1 VSAPARTERDFWP
14 RVGGVR
20 PSALLWSSGVGSVV
34 DLPQMTV
41 LIRGLEFWD
50 YRQQVRLTE
59 NRLLAEVKRCLGPQV
74 SELRSAPWTA
84 ERPNEPFGDW
94 AFVGVPVVPFPRW
107 LRCLRPRCN
116 RLARLDS
123 DEFTLQTNAFRPD
136 RARYVHAQCH
146 AQRSTSAKS
155 ASPAVAARFVVA
167 CQAGHLDEFPWIEF
181 VHKVDAGGSI
191 CATPVLTLE
200 DFGKTLGPSL
210 RARCGCGAK
219 RSLMEAT
226 GERSAGVLPQCRG
239 RHPHLTWFDPKGC
252 REPARM
258 VVLGATNLWFPD
270 TLSSLYLPAAG
281 SDIDVVVER
290 LWGDLEPVPGKDAL
304 TYAVS
309 LGGALDPLRKFDTE
323 EAWAAIERRRQPP
336 GPDPAGEPESDL
348 KKPEWDAFTNPD
360 AVKFDRDF
368 QLREVAAP
376 GSTRLRQVV
385 LAERLRE
392 VRAFIGFTRIDS
404 ERGEGEKSN
413 RAPIS
418 RRGPEWVPAAE
429 VRGEGLFLRL
439 DENEVQQWEQR
450 VRDAGTLDPLLQAH
464 RAWRRRIDP
473 DGDSAAGWPGNRY
486 VLLHTLAHALMRTVA
501 LDCGYAAASISERI
515 YTGTQHDP
523 AAGILLYTTASDSE
537 GTLGGLVSLG
547 ESERLGEL
555 WTLALRAAG
564 RCSSD
569 PLCAEHDPQPPRQ
582 ALHGAACHACLFAP
596 ETSCERGNRYLDRR
610 LLVPVGP
617 DATTAFY
624 PAT

>member
-1 VSAPARTERDFWP
+1 MTAPREKRDFFP

-41 LIRGLEFWD
+41 LVRGLDFWD
-50 YRQQVRLTE
+50 FRQQARLTE
-59 NRLLAEVKRCLGPQV
+59 NRLLAEVKRRLGAQV
-74 SELRSAPWTA
+74 TELRSAPWTA

-94 AFVGVPVVPFPRW
+94 AFIGVPVVPFPRW

-116 RLARLDS
+116 RLARMDS
-123 DEFTLQTNAFRPD
+123 DEFTLQTNGFRPD

-146 AQRSTSAKS
+146 ANRSTSAKN
-155 ASPAVAARFVVA
+155 ASPAVAARFVTA
-167 CQAGHLDEFPWIEF
+167 CKSGHLDEFPWIEF
-181 VHKVDAGGSI
+181 VHKLDAGGSI

-200 DFGKTLGPSL
+200 DFGKTLGPTL
-210 RARCGCGAK
+210 RVKCGCGAS
-219 RSLMEAT
+219 RSLMAAT
-226 GERSAGVLPQCRG
+226 GEGSETVLPECRG
-239 RHPHLTWFDPKGC
+239 RHPHLNWFDPKGC
-252 REPARM
+252 KQQSRM

-290 LWGDLEPVPGKDAL
+290 LWGDLEKVPSKDAL
-304 TYAVS
+304 AYAVS
-309 LGGALDPLRKFDTE
+309 LGGALDALRKFDTD
-323 EAWAAIERRRQPP
+323 EAWAAVGRRRDPKPP
-336 GPDPAGEPESDL
+336 DEDADHDL
-348 KKPEWDAFTNPD
+348 KKPEWDAFTSPD
-360 AVKFDRDF
+360 GVTFDRDF
-368 QLREVAAP
+368 QLREVGPPP
-376 GSTRLRQVV
+376 GTKLAQVV

-404 ERGEGEKSN
+404 ERGDGEKSN

-418 RRGPEWVPAAE
+418 RREPEWVPAAE
-429 VRGEGLFLRL
+429 VRGEGIFLRL
-439 DENEVQQWEQR
+439 DETVVEAWEHK
-450 VRDAGTLDPLLQAH
+450 VIDTGALDGLMRAH

-473 DGDSAAGWPGNRY
+473 DGDSAAGWPGDRY
-486 VLLHTLAHALMRTVA
+486 VLLHTLAHALMREVA

-515 YTGTQHDP
+515 YTGSEDEP
-523 AAGILLYTTASDSE
+523 ATGILLYTTASDSE

-547 ESERLGEL
+547 ETDRLHGL
-555 WTLALRAAG
+555 LAQALRAAG

-582 ALHGAACHACLFAP
+582 ALHGAACHACMFAP

-610 LLVPVGP
+610 ILVPVGA
-617 DATTAFY
+617 DAITAFY
-624 PAT
+624 PAS